1 MDAIPTHSERICH
14 CRQGLV
20 SALLATV
27 IAGGLSASLAAG
39 ASENPPGDFRLVV
52 RPSIC
57 VSYDSEAPCEMA
69 MQISWEGMRPADVC
83 LKESMREPDIFC
95 WQNARTGSVD
105 VAYSD
110 TSDVLYQLVEES
122 SSFVLAEAEVIIINR
137 DLRSARKRRRH
148 VWSIL

>member
-1 MDAIPTHSERICH
+1 MDAISTHSDRV
-14 CRQGLV
+14 CRRQPGLV
-20 SALLATV
+20 SVLFASV
-27 IAGGLSASLAAG
+27 MVNCLSAGPEAG

-69 MQISWEGMRPADVC
+69 MQISWEGMRPVDVC
-83 LKESMREPDIFC
+83 LKESLREPDIFC
-95 WQNARTGSVD
+95 WQNARTGSVV

-110 TSDVLYQLVEES
+110 SSDVLYQLVEES

>member
-1 MDAIPTHSERICH
+1 MDATSTLFRTP
-14 CRQGLV
+14 CRWQTGLV
-20 SALLATV
+20 SALFTACALA
-27 IAGGLSASLAAG
+27 GLEARASD
-39 ASENPPGDFRLVV
+39 NPPDDFRLLV

-57 VSYDSEAPCEMA
+57 VSYDSESPCEMA

-83 LKESMREPDIFC
+83 LKEALREPDIFC
-95 WQNARTGSVD
+95 WQNARTGSID

-110 TSDVLYQLVEES
+110 TGDVLYQLVDEN